1 MKYLITI
8 ILTIASFN
16 LPAKPSVLSE
26 DILLEIRKSNPN
38 VDMEILSSAEQGNI
52 DAVIETSQML
62 FWQNNE
68 KLAYLGAELL
78 TYYAK
83 DHAAA
88 KLYLSSRYIEGL
100 ELISSEGKIKKI
112 LVDYNK
118 SIEYLTDYLE
128 NPIKNNDQLY
138 LLAFSML
145 GTAYYKNENY
155 KKAGAHF
162 LNNIELVKA
171 EQSGSSAF
179 ELANLYR
186 DGNGIQEDKEK
197 AFYWYDFAAK
207 KGLNIAIVERNFLAA
222 ELGK

>member
-78 TYYAK
+78 TFYAK

-88 KLYLSSRYIEGL
+88 KLYLSSRYIEGI

-112 LVDYNK
+112 LVDY
-118 SIEYLTDYLE
+118 T
-128 NPIKNNDQLY
+128 
-138 LLAFSML
+138 
-145 GTAYYKNENY
+145 
-155 KKAGAHF
+155 HF